1 MQTKIQG
8 EQENHLDSKGEA
20 TLQKPKKKKDPLLHY
35 TYGQIVACLLALVAV
50 LTLKL
55 VGGEMYS
62 VLREE
67 YILRFCDVTSV
78 SQVLESFSV
87 SDSSKNTVTQ
97 TIVPASKPMENY
109 YNYGN
114 SAEDAYVDKKEDRSD
129 LMQTSLKT
137 ENSVQ
142 VMAMPVQGEMTS
154 PFGWRIHP
162 IYGTKSFHNGVDIG
176 AQNGTPIV
184 AALSGRV
191 EAATYNDTYGYYII
205 LDHSGDF
212 RTIYAHCSELLVKQ
226 GDEVEK
232 GDTIALV
239 GSSGV
244 STGPHLHFEVRRGEF
259 RINPAWLLELP

>member
-8 EQENHLDSKGEA
+8 ERENHLDSKGET

-50 LTLKL
+50 LILKL

-109 YNYGN
+109 
-114 SAEDAYVDKKEDRSD
+114 
-129 LMQTSLKT
+129 
-137 ENSVQ
+137 
-142 VMAMPVQGEMTS
+142 
-154 PFGWRIHP
+154 
-162 IYGTKSFHNGVDIG
+162 
-176 AQNGTPIV
+176 
-184 AALSGRV
+184 
-191 EAATYNDTYGYYII
+191 
-205 LDHSGDF
+205 
-212 RTIYAHCSELLVKQ
+212 
-226 GDEVEK
+226 
-232 GDTIALV
+232 
-239 GSSGV
+239 
-244 STGPHLHFEVRRGEF
+244 
-259 RINPAWLLELP
+259 